1 MAKVPPARA
10 TRLHARVLS
19 CGSCSWDGQSA
30 TKKADALQAA
40 RASAPGPR
48 CTPARVAVGPSMRR
62 RCMPTV
68 VDEWGSRP
76 PQVHRTAGCRPV
88 GPNPPLT
95 MCGPAPVK
103 DTSAHPTARLAQKRL
118 RHAHLGKP
126 CVSGRAGLILQDEH
140 FAGRAFCKTGP
151 DRILP
156 PSPHSQSAR
165 AGEGPPNSAR
175 GCAWCAA
182 CDAFSRVS
190 RRRSASRIPPTAATA
205 YRDP

>member
-1 MAKVPPARA
+1 MRAFYHVDRAAGTGNRQQKKPTRFRRRVPPRQALVARRPA
-10 TRLHARVLS
+10 S
-19 CGSCSWDGQSA
+19 QSG
-30 TKKADALQAA
+30 
-40 RASAPGPR
+40 RR
-48 CTPARVAVGPSMRR
+48 MRR

-118 RHAHLGKP
+118 RHAHLGKS